1 MIPITKPLLG
11 DEEIQAVTRV
21 VRSGWLAQGGEVAR
35 FEQAVAAF
43 VGVRHAVAVSSG
55 TAALHLGLL
64 ALEIGSGDEVVV
76 PALQRGAETSGRTL
90 QDLDMIGAPFLAI
103 AKDEEGIEAA
113 KQALRQHIA
122 FYAST
127 RTYHA
132 VLEFHGW
139 LDAGNALHQMSRE
152 GRWKEMPGQITDEM
166 LDEWAIIGT
175 CDELASKLK
184 ERCSDIF
191 STVLLDLSPQ
201 LRRDE
206 DWVAGTVD
214 SLHRD

>member
-1 MIPITKPLLG
+1 MQAWIDKQKVFANDATTQYDKIKGSHIVAMLEFYKG
-11 DEEIQAVTRV
+11 D
-21 VRSGWLAQGGEVAR
+21 
-35 FEQAVAAF
+35 
-43 VGVRHAVAVSSG
+43 
-55 TAALHLGLL
+55 
-64 ALEIGSGDEVVV
+64 
-76 PALQRGAETSGRTL
+76 
-90 QDLDMIGAPFLAI
+90 
-103 AKDEEGIEAA
+103 IEAA

-175 CDELASKLK
+175 CDQLASRLK
-184 ERCSDIF
+184 ERCSDIY
-191 STVLLDLSPQ
+191 STVLLDLAPE

-206 DWVAGTVD
+206 DWVADTVG